1 MKNRENFRG
10 RGRSRVP
17 SPTSCFVCFVL
28 GRAVTSEDFIN
39 NLIVCSWPPLALKS
53 SLSALVKEAIVAWSA
68 WGQQWPG
75 SAHHFLL
82 ALARLSPL
90 LERLKALASGPSPPI
105 PTFCPS
111 LPLTLCLSLSPFPLH
126 SFCPSPNASI
136 AQPQLE
142 SILEGF
148 ETGPTSED
156 YAQPGKREGLA
167 SEPKLFPLGAGGC
180 LPYPE
185 LEVLAR
191 LPRCGLLPPQSWATV
206 KWVLTEARKQSW
218 LL

>member
-1 MKNRENFRG
+1 M
-10 RGRSRVP
+10 
-17 SPTSCFVCFVL
+17 
-28 GRAVTSEDFIN
+28 
-39 NLIVCSWPPLALKS
+39 
-53 SLSALVKEAIVAWSA
+53 AW
-68 WGQQWPG
+68 
-75 SAHHFLL
+75 
-82 ALARLSPL
+82 
-90 LERLKALASGPSPPI
+90 E
-105 PTFCPS
+105 CPS
-111 LPLTLCLSLSPFPLH
+111 LPAGLGQAQPPLGEVKGSGPRPKSSHPHLLSVPTSHSLSLSPFPLH